1 MSQAFNSVVAAA
13 MDGALQAGP
22 ESGGQVWRDI
32 VDAGVRVPLRLEAA
46 RVASE
51 VAAGLGG
58 WLGGGV
64 VAGLD
69 GLVEEHA
76 LALIGYGDLLDG
88 VAASQEQER
97 FEAALTPERVE
108 HVVAVEL
115 NHLVSGVTVLVAGL
129 LRFPAGSEVGGLV
142 AAGGGGFPV
151 YESKGAATVEQGVG
165 VPLLLVWLTV
175 GDNRVRNA
183 HAALEGVESTV
194 GPAGRSS
201 FWVMDGWVARYPGDP
216 NLPAYLRV
224 NCRCRV
230 SPVGGPVV
238 PPVFPPDVDPDGP
251 DVAPDGPDVV
261 PPVFPPDVAPVVPP
275 VFPGGVSAKDFGG
288 GVAVVGG
295 DLVVSEGVPWWLLLV
310 FVGGVALGDQL
321 ERRGGDT
328 RLDLLPTGTV
338 VSGDEHGVIVERV
351 DDDGERVVWDVGAV
365 DSDTG
370 FVWVERRVSTV
381 DDASVDLWWR
391 EQGAVGFTT
400 TASGDVLA
408 DMGFSWAVTLD
419 VTVLRT
425 MLVSLG
431 ATMLVDRIDVLS
443 DRYSGQVEA
452 MVNDPLFPQPQDI
465 VVLDGG
471 RELLTQK
478 VFDGVRGVGA
488 G

>member
-1 MSQAFNSVVAAA
+1 MSQAFNSVVASA
-13 MDGALQAGP
+13 MDGALRAGP

-64 VAGLD
+64 AAGLD

-76 LALIGYGDLLDG
+76 LALVGYGDLLDG

-151 YESKGAATVEQGVG
+151 YRSGGAATVEQGVG
-165 VPLLLVWLTV
+165 VPLVLVWLTV

-230 SPVGGPVV
+230 APVGGPVV
-238 PPVFPPDVDPDGP
+238 PPVFPPDVDPDSP
-251 DVAPDGPDVV
+251 DVS
-261 PPVFPPDVAPVVPP
+261 PVFPN
-275 VFPGGVSAKDFGG
+275 GVSAEDFGG
-288 GVAVVGG
+288 GATVVGG
-295 DLVVSEGVPWWLLLV
+295 ELVVSEGVPWWLLLV
-310 FVGGVALGDQL
+310 FAGGVALGDQL
-321 ERRGGDT
+321 ERHSGDA
-328 RLDLLPTGTV
+328 RLDLLPTGAV
-338 VSGDEHGVIVERV
+338 VSGGEHGVIVEQV
-351 DDDGERVVWDVGAV
+351 GDNGERVVWDVGAV

-370 FVWVERRVSTV
+370 FLWVERRVPTV
-381 DDASVDLWWR
+381 TDASVDLWWR
-391 EQGAVGFTT
+391 QQGAVGFTT

-408 DMGFSWAVTLD
+408 DMGFSWAVSLD
-419 VTVLRT
+419 VAALRT

-431 ATMLVDRIDVLS
+431 ATILVDRIDVLS

-471 RELLTQK
+471 RDLLSRNM
-478 VFDGVRGVGA
+478 FDGVRGVGA